1 MDVCARFIC
10 PRPGMVWC
18 AHQFDA
24 PAEDGNCSLHQPLAY
39 VFAGGSNGQELVA
52 PVTAHSCQSA
62 NFQNSRTTERMA
74 TGSLDLVCIYGGSP
88 GRGTTR
94 GTVADPSKGCICSL
108 RSTDITNNRTGQ
120 GSLG

>member
-10 PRPGMVWC
+10 PRPGMVRC

-24 PAEDGNCSLHQPLAY
+24 PAEDGNCSLYQPLAY
-39 VFAGGSNGQELVA
+39 VFAGRSNCEELVA
-52 PVTAHSCQSA
+52 PVIAHSRQPA
-62 NFQNSRTTERMA
+62 NFQNRGTTERMA
-74 TGSLDLVCIYGGSP
+74 TGSLDLVCSFGRSP

-94 GTVADPSKGCICSL
+94 GTAADPSKGCVCSL